1 MRTIREACIRGT
13 EILRQKGVPEA
24 ELDAW
29 YLLEHV
35 TGISRALYFS
45 DGGREMEA
53 KQEVRYFDLI
63 EKRGQRIPLQ
73 HLTWVQEFMGLPFLV
88 NEHVLIPRQDTEIL
102 VEEALAVLK
111 RSRGTITLLDMCTG
125 SGCILLSILK
135 LMAQECGYEV
145 RKPIERSGKRPE
157 EQADVPRPLDLAC
170 EDEAGE
176 AAADFSAGKDVN
188 VIYGTGADLSEQ
200 ALETAGKNA
209 EILGVEAAF
218 CRSDLFER
226 IDGRFS
232 MIVSNPPYIR
242 TGEIETLQE
251 EVRAHDP
258 LMALD
263 GGADGLDF
271 YRRIIRDGRAHLL
284 PGGSLLL
291 EIGCDQAREV
301 TGLMRE
307 AGFQRI
313 SVKKDLAGLDRVVS
327 GVYDG

>member
-13 EILRQKGVPEA
+13 EILRQNGIPEA

-45 DGGREMEA
+45 DGCRELEA
-53 KQEVRYFDLI
+53 EQEVRYFDLI
-63 EKRGQRIPLQ
+63 EQRGQRIPLQ
-73 HLTWVQEFMGLPFLV
+73 HLTGVQEFMGFPFLV

-102 VEEALAVLK
+102 VEEALSVLK
-111 RSRGTITLLDMCTG
+111 KEKGTVTLLDMCTG

-135 LMAQECGYEV
+135 LMQRECGY
-145 RKPIERSGKRPE
+145 
-157 EQADVPRPLDLAC
+157 
-170 EDEAGE
+170 
-176 AAADFSAGKDVN
+176 DF
-188 VIYGTGADLSEQ
+188 IYGTGADLSEQ
-200 ALETAGKNA
+200 ALEAAGKNA
-209 EILGVEAAF
+209 EILGTEAVF
-218 CRSDLFER
+218 CQSDLFER

-242 TGEIETLQE
+242 TAEIETLQE

-284 PGGSLLL
+284 PGGYLLL

-301 TGLMRE
+301 AGLMRK

>member
-1 MRTIREACIRGT
+1 MTIREAYT
-13 EILRQKGVPEA
+13 EGMKTLLHKGILEA
-24 ELDAW
+24 DLDAW

-45 DGGREMEA
+45 DSGRVMDAGREA
-53 KQEVRYFDLI
+53 RYFNLI
-63 EKRGQRIPLQ
+63 EKRGLRIPLQ
-73 HLTWVQEFMGLPFLV
+73 HLTGVQEFMGFPFLV

-111 RSRGTITLLDMCTG
+111 ANRGTAKLLDMCTG

-135 LMAQECGYEV
+135 LMHEDCGYVIGRSEEKHIEQVDVFLPPDRSCEDSV
-145 RKPIERSGKRPE
+145 RK
-157 EQADVPRPLDLAC
+157 
-170 EDEAGE
+170 
-176 AAADFSAGKDVN
+176 AAADPSDRTAVN
-188 VIYGTGADLSEQ
+188 FIYGTGADLSEK

-209 EILGVEAAF
+209 EILGAEAVF
-218 CRSDLFER
+218 YQSDLFEK

-258 LMALD
+258 RMALD

-271 YRRIIRDGRAHLL
+271 YRRIIRESPAHLL
-284 PGGSLLL
+284 PKGSLLL
-291 EIGCDQAREV
+291 EIGCGQAREV
-301 TGLMRE
+301 VGLMGE

-327 GVYDG
+327 GVYDDL